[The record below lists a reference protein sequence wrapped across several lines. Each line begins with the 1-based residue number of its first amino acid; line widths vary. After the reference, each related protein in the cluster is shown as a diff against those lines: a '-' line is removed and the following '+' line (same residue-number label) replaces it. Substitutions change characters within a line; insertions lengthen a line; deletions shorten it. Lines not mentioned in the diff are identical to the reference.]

1 MQANHVGGR
10 LGCHGLRMADLRRI
24 GWLVDVGRL
33 AGGGSVLLR
42 GADRGG
48 EGGLDFRRA
57 SVFGGCAA
65 LRILEVGVRA
75 LADEIL
81 DDVGVAEAS
90 GNMEGGQPALVHF
103 IDVAASALHA
113 LEHDG

>member
-57 SVFGGCAA
+57 SMFGRCAA
-65 LRILEVGVRA
+65 LRILNADVKRDVDSSMRRRRGGNHLEVGVRA
-75 LADEIL
+75 LADKIP
-81 DDVGVAEAS
+81 AS
-90 GNMEGGQPALVHF
+90 GGGRRR
-103 IDVAASALHA
+103 
-113 LEHDG
+113 